1 MFGRNKEIKKLKER
15 IEIQNKIIN
24 NLQRIID
31 NFGILKGDIIIQLGA
46 IEVTDIYKY
55 MEGLS
60 KYESGDNTT
69 VKVKRQNEIIEISI
83 IF

>member
-31 NFGILKGDIIIQLGA
+31 NFGILKDVKLKINKQESMFYRKEGA
-46 IEVTDIYKY
+46 PLKLELMIDRLRILCK
-55 MEGLS
+55 
-60 KYESGDNTT
+60 N
-69 VKVKRQNEIIEISI
+69 
-83 IF
+83 